1 MAVIGVLEVKGSVWR
16 KRKRRRIIE
25 GKKFDFN
32 EKVEV
37 RSVEEGFQGSWH
49 QGTVISWDKRGC
61 HVKYDH
67 LLLDD
72 GSDRLVDI
80 VSVSP
85 VINVFACPCETHY
98 NFRATIRQLPP
109 KLEFSRQSL
118 CYGLCVDVWYNDA
131 WWEGV
136 ILDHEDGSEKRRV
149 FFPDLGDEMT
159 AEIDSLRITQDWNDF
174 KEEWQQRGPWLFLEL
189 IEQYG
194 QEWFLS
200 VSVQQLWYDL
210 REREDFQNV
219 REWTFSCESLWKE
232 LVLEVIKDSHK
243 ITVDHFVKVLGLP
256 GSSQPESKSQE
267 EPAIPDVDDNIIP
280 DANLGDTFAL
290 VPVKNQ
296 VNSTLLIPD
305 TARIPSIQEKSSS
318 GQLMHVYK
326 DDNNV
331 LAEPN
336 EPCVDKVVCSLPE
349 ALLLSP
355 SVADGISCICSVGS
369 NEEFSTTDADMAE
382 RRAKHSGLNVTATWM
397 PADPELVSKA
407 ESCPDAITKYIHAG
421 KKPDKSLSTDVR
433 KHLLYQGWKMESQQD
448 GKIIRWRYLS
458 PTGHRYYS
466 LYQICLDLTDHSRKH
481 TCSNTKDVCVEPNI
495 NHLRVVEPNIRRLHF
510 VEPEY
515 CPQAVL
521 DWSKAELDEIQKCKG
536 SDMTLKAKK
545 HLSWLGWVFHY
556 ATNNG
561 RRYLCYTSPRGRM
574 YQSLREACKNCIKEG
589 GLSQTDASPS
599 RLLEK
604 INDVEE
610 IDCQLASEKLSSA
623 LALVDIQRSS
633 MAPDTEPENW
643 SKKCYSRFE
652 KRNVV
657 EQGRV
662 IQRTQKPKRK
672 SRGSLS
678 YLAFDFKKGRAD
690 LPVKY
695 TSISRLKGRKSPEA
709 LIKLRGNLKCSQLN
723 RVLRSTKRV
732 QEIVTP
738 SSLHQN
744 PRTVLSWL
752 IDKNIVSLRSKVHY
766 WRKEKR
772 LKAEGRIT
780 HNGIMCKCCCKV
792 YTLGG
797 FVAHG
802 GGENHRPAA
811 KIFLED
817 GRSLLDCQM
826 QAIKNGRLKF
836 GKKKNSQLTRNCRM
850 NKNDDICSVC
860 QYGGELILCDQCP
873 SSFHKKCLGLKTIP
887 DGDWFCPSCCCG
899 ICGQSKLKDGAN
911 IVDDRLFT
919 CDQCAHKYHVGCIC
933 SAGAD
938 RLEIC
943 ATENWFCS
951 KKCEEIS
958 LGLRELLGRPI
969 PVGTDNLTWT
979 LIKSMQPDSHDLDAS
994 DNETMVENYS
1004 KLSIALE
1011 VMHECFEP
1019 VKESRNGRDL
1029 VADII
1034 FSRSSELNRLNF
1046 QGFYT
1051 ILLER
1056 HDELITVANIRVHG
1070 EKVAEMPLIGTKFQ
1084 HRRLG
1089 MCSLLMK
1096 QLEKATETVVKSS
1109 RQIKGGMLMELGVE
1123 RLILPAVPDVLQT
1136 WTGSFGFSEMTP
1148 SERLEFVDYTFLDFQ
1163 GATMCQKLLLKK
1175 PLPESRLSIG
1185 SQFEL
1190 HRDAFKGSDNVD
1202 DDGSNSVCNENK
1214 IMDQALLE
1222 DSSSSSIPFLF
1233 VRLINPLLCD

>member
-1 MAVIGVLEVKGSVWR
+1 MAAIGVLEDSVWK
-16 KRKRRRIIE
+16 KRKRMRIFE
-25 GKKFDFN
+25 RKKFDIN

-37 RSVEEGFQGSWH
+37 RSVEEGFRGSWH

-80 VSVSP
+80 VGVSP
-85 VINVFACPCETHY
+85 VMNVFSCPCETHY
-98 NFRATIRQLPP
+98 NCRATIRKLPP
-109 KLEFSRQSL
+109 KLEFCKWNL
-118 CYGLCVDVWYNDA
+118 YYGLCIDVWYNDA

-136 ILDHEDGSEKRRV
+136 ILDHEYDSEKRRV

-159 AEIDSLRITQDWNDF
+159 AKIDNLRITQDWNDF
-174 KEEWQQRGPWLFLEL
+174 KEEWQQRGTWLFLEL

-200 VSVQQLWYDL
+200 VSVQQFWYDL
-210 REREDFQNV
+210 REKDDFQNV

-232 LVLEVIKDSHK
+232 LVLEVIKDNHK

-256 GSSQPESKSQE
+256 GSSQPESQSQE
-267 EPAIPDVDDNIIP
+267 EPAIPDADVSMGT
-280 DANLGDTFAL
+280 DANLGDTFAI

-296 VNSTLLIPD
+296 FNNQFNSTLLSPD
-305 TARIPSIQEKSSS
+305 KAIITPSQEKSSS
-318 GQLMHVYK
+318 GQSMHIFK

-336 EPCVDKVVCSLPE
+336 EPCADNAVCSLPE
-349 ALLLSP
+349 ALMVSP
-355 SVADGISCICSVGS
+355 SVADGISCICSVTS
-369 NEEFSTTDADMAE
+369 NEGFSGTDTDMAE
-382 RRAKHSGLNVTATWM
+382 RRAKHSGPNVTATWI

-407 ESCPDAITKYIHAG
+407 ESCPDVIAKYIHAG
-421 KKPDKSLSTDVR
+421 KKPNNSLLTDVR
-433 KHLLYQGWKMESQQD
+433 KHLLYQGWKMESKQY
-448 GKIIRWRYLS
+448 GKLIRWRYVS
-458 PTGHRYYS
+458 PTGHLYYS

-481 TCSNTKDVCVEPNI
+481 ICSNTKDVHVEPNV
-495 NHLRVVEPNIRRLHF
+495 NHLGVVEPNIRVLHF

-521 DWSKAELDEIQKCKG
+521 EWSKAELDEIRKCKR
-536 SDMTLKAKK
+536 SHMTLKAKK

-556 ATNNG
+556 ASSNG

-574 YQSLREACKNCIKEG
+574 YQSLREACKICIKEG
-589 GLSQTDASPS
+589 GVSQTDATPRS
-599 RLLEK
+599 
-604 INDVEE
+604 VEE
-610 IDCQLASEKLSSA
+610 INAVEEIERQLASEKLSSA
-623 LALVDIQRSS
+623 LATLDIQRSS
-633 MAPDTEPENW
+633 MPSNTESENW

-652 KRNVV
+652 GRNVV
-657 EQGRV
+657 EQSRV
-662 IQRTQKPKRK
+662 SQRTQKPKRK
-672 SRGSLS
+672 RRDSSS
-678 YLAFDFKKGRAD
+678 YLAFHLQKGRAD

-695 TSISRLKGRKSPEA
+695 TRISRLKGGKSPST
-709 LIKLRGNLKCSQLN
+709 LIKLRENLKGSQHN

-732 QEIVTP
+732 QQTVTP

-744 PRTVLSWL
+744 SRTVLSWL
-752 IDKNIVSLRSKVHY
+752 IDKNIVLPRSKVHY
-766 WRKEKR
+766 QRKEQR

-780 HNGIMCKCCCKV
+780 RSGIMCKCCDKV

-826 QAIKNGRLKF
+826 Q
-836 GKKKNSQLTRNCRM
+836 
-850 NKNDDICSVC
+850 
-860 QYGGELILCDQCP
+860 YGGELILCDQCP
-873 SSFHKKCLGLKTIP
+873 SSFHKNCLGLKTVP

-899 ICGQSKLKDGAN
+899 ICGQHNLKDGAN
-911 IVDDRLFT
+911 MVYDRLFT
-919 CDQCAHKYHVGCIC
+919 CAQCAHKYHVGCIC
-933 SAGAD
+933 SARAD

-943 ATENWFCS
+943 AKENWFCS

-958 LGLRELLGRPI
+958 LGLSELLGRPI
-969 PVGTDNLTWT
+969 PVGSDNLTWT
-979 LIKSMQPDSHDLDAS
+979 LIKSVQPESHDLDAS
-994 DNETMVENYS
+994 DNETMVENYC

-1011 VMHECFEP
+1011 VMHECFEN
-1019 VKESRNGRDL
+1019 VKDSRTGRDL

-1034 FSRSSELNRLNF
+1034 FSRSSQLNRLNF
-1046 QGFYT
+1046 RGFYT

-1070 EKVAEMPLIGTKFQ
+1070 EKVAEMPLIGTRFQ

-1089 MCSLLMK
+1089 MCSILMNK
-1096 QLEKATETVVKSS
+1096 LEM
-1109 RQIKGGMLMELGVE
+1109 MLMELGVE
-1123 RLILPAVPDVLQT
+1123 RLILPAVPDVLHT

-1148 SERLEFVDYTFLDFQ
+1148 SQRLEFVDFTFLDFQ
-1163 GATMCQKLLLKK
+1163 GATMCQKLLLNN
-1175 PLPESRLSIG
+1175 PLPESSISFG

-1190 HRDAFKGSDNVD
+1190 HSDNVD
-1202 DDGSNSVCNENK
+1202 DGRSDSVCE
-1214 IMDQALLE
+1214 
-1222 DSSSSSIPFLF
+1222 
-1233 VRLINPLLCD
+1233 VRLTEE